1 VGRGVLVGLVGA
13 VLLAVGVG
21 CGAATLVRE
30 VGASAA
36 DPEAGGITTDA
47 AGGFGDLD
55 RATNPSPAMPC
66 EAAPDPSGNPHVADT
81 GQHRIGKVDT
91 PGAITTVAGPFAFNT
106 HLYARE
112 SNLDLRTFK
121 ANVDELA
128 SLRIDSLA
136 WIRFAIDDVDAF
148 PRTDRRTH
156 RIDCSPASPVNCNP
170 ANLAVYDE
178 AVDYAWSKGFDVFL
192 VTNVPSWARVYSD
205 PVNPWEVKYS
215 LEEYKQITTAYYEI
229 LANRYAGKVGIW
241 QIFNEANV
249 FTFDAYSSF
258 TLNDKYLGMLSAIL
272 GQARKTIRL
281 IDSGASI
288 TTNAGGWPYSAS
300 LHEQWQRYFDA
311 LHTNLEV
318 ISLDIYPDKD
328 RSAIDSLVSRVEEIR
343 SRYSKPVAVAETGL
357 CTDATRF
364 TEADQAAYIPLY
376 IERFREA
383 GASVIA
389 IYEYQD
395 NTELSGECEQSFG
408 LTTAEGDKKPS
419 YDAIMASLC
428 T

>member
-1 VGRGVLVGLVGA
+1 MREAGA
-13 VLLAVGVG
+13 RAG
-21 CGAATLVRE
+21 
-30 VGASAA
+30 
-36 DPEAGGITTDA
+36 DPGGITTDA
-47 AGGFGDLD
+47 AGGIGGLGG
-55 RATNPSPAMPC
+55 ATDPSPATAR
-66 EAAPDPSGNPHVADT
+66 EAADSSVNPEVADT
-81 GQHRIGKVDT
+81 GRDRTDRVDT
-91 PGAITTVAGPFAFNT
+91 SGTVSAVAGAFAFNT

-112 SNLDLRTFK
+112 SNLDLQAFK

-136 WIRFAIDDVDAF
+136 WIRFSIDDVDVF
-148 PRTDRRTH
+148 PRTDGRTH
-156 RIDCSPASPVNCNP
+156 EIDCSPASPVNCNP

-178 AVDYAWSKGFDVFL
+178 AVDYAWSKGFNVFL

-229 LANRYAGKVGIW
+229 LANRYAGKVVIW

-249 FTFDAYSSF
+249 FTFDAYTRF
-258 TLNDKYLGMLSAIL
+258 TLNDDYLRTLSEII
-272 GQARKTIRL
+272 GQARKTIRA
-281 IDSGASI
+281 IDLGASI
-288 TTNAGGWPYSAS
+288 TTNAGGWPYNAS
-300 LHEQWQRYFDA
+300 LHEEWKEYFDA

-318 ISLDIYPDKD
+318 ISLDPYPDKD

-343 SRYSKPVAVAETGL
+343 SRYSKPVAIAETGM
-357 CTDATRF
+357 CTDAIRF
-364 TEADQAAYIPLY
+364 TEADQAAYVPVY

-408 LTTAEGDKKPS
+408 LRTADGDKKPS
-419 YDAIMASLC
+419 YDAIMASLRK
-428 T
+428 